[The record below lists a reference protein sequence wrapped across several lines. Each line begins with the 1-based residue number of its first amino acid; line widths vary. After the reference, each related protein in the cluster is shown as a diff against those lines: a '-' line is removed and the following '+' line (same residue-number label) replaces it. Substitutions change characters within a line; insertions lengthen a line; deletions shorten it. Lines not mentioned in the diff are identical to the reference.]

1 MEDRVLGAVET
12 AAKEGRISCHSAR
25 KIAEELKVPYRE
37 VGQAA
42 DELKIKIV
50 QCELGCF

>member
-1 MEDRVLGAVET
+1 M
-12 AAKEGRISCHSAR
+12 KEKVFEKVKTSARDGKIACHHAR
-25 KIAEELKVPYRE
+25 KIAEELQVPYRE
-37 VGQAA
+37 VGEAA